1 MSNKR
6 QELLTIRDHLGS
18 HPVVD
23 GVLVMFCVICLVCL
37 RALFCVHNVT
47 SVSVLSICDYP
58 LGFLY
63 RIFTTVSYLQCFRI
77 GKHGLIHKVH
87 ICGKYHIVYLTIP

>member
-1 MSNKR
+1 
-6 QELLTIRDHLGS
+6 
-18 HPVVD
+18 
-23 GVLVMFCVICLVCL
+23 MFCVISLVCL
-37 RALFCVHNVT
+37 RALLCVHNVT

-63 RIFTTVSYLQCFRI
+63 RIFTAVSYLQCFRI

-87 ICGKYHIVYLTIP
+87 SGKFCNLIWNYFEVVFILTNYNIKTV